1 MSRRYLDTTEEVIMT
16 TSATENIRTI
26 SASGGCAFTIETG
39 EDGKLVISVDL
50 DTVIEGLNEAAS
62 WGDISEDDVEY
73 IAIQMAKG
81 EVTVI

>member
-1 MSRRYLDTTEEVIMT
+1 ME

-39 EDGKLVISVDL
+39 EDGKLVVSVDFDSIIDAL
-50 DTVIEGLNEAAS
+50 DEIAS

-73 IAIQMAKG
+73 ITTQMAKG
-81 EVTVI
+81 EITVI

>member
-1 MSRRYLDTTEEVIMT
+1 MTKEVTME

-39 EDGKLVISVDL
+39 DDGKLVISVDFDSIIDSL
-50 DTVIEGLNEAAS
+50 DEIAS
-62 WGDISEDDVEY
+62 WGDISEEDIDY
-73 IAIQMAKG
+73 ITTQMSKG

>member
-1 MSRRYLDTTEEVIMT
+1 ME

-39 EDGKLVISVDL
+39 DDGKLVVSVDFDSIIDAL
-50 DTVIEGLNEAAS
+50 DEIAS

-73 IAIQMAKG
+73 ITTQMAKG
-81 EVTVI
+81 EITVI

>member
-1 MSRRYLDTTEEVIMT
+1 ME

-39 EDGKLVISVDL
+39 DDGKLVISVDFDSIIDSL
-50 DTVIEGLNEAAS
+50 DEIAS
-62 WGDISEDDVEY
+62 WGDISEEDIDY
-73 IAIQMAKG
+73 ITTQMSKG